1 MNPGFFQEV
10 DASKVD
16 VDGEILPAL
25 QQAGQNTTSMSLNA
39 VDTAYILEAA
49 IERFGNWTYR
59 LEDLK
64 MMHKTLWYEQPYA
77 VVSEILNRAGLADI
91 NWLDASKRVNVYDED
106 PGIAY
111 RDLWEINVPLTLQD
125 NNDLQRGR
133 ALDLYIYDKIYRSL
147 NQFQTKAFRRNL
159 DYSDLSE
166 AILEQDGQIQATPI
180 EDSTVYTW
188 IKQKAQYSENVYYQT
203 KYARSSSTI
212 MKLENSSN
220 IDPAKFKDM
229 KVPIVYRVHCVG
241 YEYIGG
247 QYFPYDQI
255 HYATEWVD
263 GFWQSAYNAWLVQIA
278 ESGALYSKVQSIIR
292 RLIGDEWTQ
301 ASKFDIGNFSEMQV
315 QVSMFTLQ
323 DGVSAT
329 QILRT
334 DLSQYY

>member
-1 MNPGFFQEV
+1 MDKQFFKLV
-10 DASKVD
+10 DVSDVD
-16 VDGEILPAL
+16 VDGDIMPASG
-25 QQAGQNTTSMSLNA
+25 AGEGSALAA
-39 VDTAYILEAA
+39 VDNAYIMEAA
-49 IERFGNWTYR
+49 IERFGEWTYR
-59 LEDLK
+59 LEELRK
-64 MMHKTLWYEQPYA
+64 MYKVLWYEQPYTVA
-77 VVSEILNRAGLADI
+77 SEILNRAGRVDI
-91 NWLDASKRVNVYDED
+91 NWLDASKRVNVYGES
-106 PGIAY
+106 PETAY
-111 RDLWEINVPLTLQD
+111 GDLWQIDVPLTLQD

-133 ALDLYIYDKIYRSL
+133 ALDPRIYDKIYRSL
-147 NQFQTKAFRRNL
+147 NKFQTRAFRRNL
-159 DYSDLSE
+159 DDTELSE
-166 AILEQDGQIQATPI
+166 AILEQDGPAQATDI
-180 EDSTVYTW
+180 GGSTVYTW
-188 IKQKAQYSENVYYQT
+188 IKQKAPYSENVYYQT

-212 MKLENSSN
+212 MKLENSAS

-229 KVPIVYRVHCVG
+229 KVPIVYRVRCVG

-263 GFWQSAYNAWLVQIA
+263 GFWQSGYKAWLVQIA

-292 RLIGDEWTQ
+292 RLIGDDWTQ

-329 QILRT
+329 QVLRT